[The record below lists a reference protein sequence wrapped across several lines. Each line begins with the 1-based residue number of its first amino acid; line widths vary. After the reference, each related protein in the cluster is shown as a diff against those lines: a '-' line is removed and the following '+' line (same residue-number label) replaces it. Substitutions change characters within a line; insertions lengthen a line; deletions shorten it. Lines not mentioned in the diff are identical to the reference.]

1 MDSYGMMIRPPNAS
15 TVWRGPPP
23 PPPPH
28 FSGPPW
34 SGPWPA
40 WRPHFPSGPPW
51 ISGAQP
57 GPHSGLPSG
66 PPPGPPPG
74 FGWGNQWGSP
84 PPRHGGPAKG
94 GSGHGVRGGRRGRG
108 GNHPQRFASP
118 HGQPQHPA
126 PDRDDDNH
134 QGPPKRK
141 KKKKEPVYTHFC
153 DTCDRGFKNK
163 EKYDEHMSQHTKCKV
178 EGCTFEAHE
187 KLVQIHWMNRHA
199 PGAKRFKLE
208 TAEDIAKWREERRK
222 NFPTTVNVA
231 RKRVL
236 NEEREV
242 RGDVL
247 TTAQFGRMRGR
258 GRWRGHATW
267 RHRERPGG
275 PGGDCNRNG
284 VERRTTPTPS
294 QEWSGPSETSQSAAS
309 DEDRVGKAAKAYG
322 KEVDPLSILADS
334 DGDSDREEKAAAA
347 AAAAT
352 VGASTSAVIPCR
364 VTAGLGALM
373 ANYGSDSDSAGDDEP
388 PQELSSKRPEAK
400 EPERRFPP
408 SKAAEKSLGGGAEPP
423 GTQAQDSGD
432 LAAEKPRVPQLQG
445 GRGQGGDGQG
455 GDERGGRGQGGH
467 GQGGRWQSGHEQ
479 GGGWQG
485 GHEQGGRW
493 QGGRWQGGRWR
504 AGDRGKGR
512 GRGRG
517 AYGRGQMAKPRPT
530 LLAMLLAPDMRK
542 ERNAILQCVRYVV
555 QRGFFAATGER
566 RPSAGSRADSAPS
579 NDAEPTGVAERSEVT
594 GHRDSEERP
603 VDVATISKETAVDHD
618 ARASEEIWETPPLV
632 EVPT

>member
-1 MDSYGMMIRPPNAS
+1 M
-15 TVWRGPPP
+15 
-23 PPPPH
+23 
-28 FSGPPW
+28 
-34 SGPWPA
+34 
-40 WRPHFPSGPPW
+40 
-51 ISGAQP
+51 
-57 GPHSGLPSG
+57 
-66 PPPGPPPG
+66 
-74 FGWGNQWGSP
+74 
-84 PPRHGGPAKG
+84 
-94 GSGHGVRGGRRGRG
+94 
-108 GNHPQRFASP
+108 
-118 HGQPQHPA
+118 
-126 PDRDDDNH
+126 
-134 QGPPKRK
+134 
-141 KKKKEPVYTHFC
+141 YTHFC

-199 PGAKRFKLE
+199 PGAKKFKLE
-208 TAEDIAKWREERRK
+208 TAEDIAKWRAERRR
-222 NFPTTVNVA
+222 NFPTTANVA
-231 RKRVL
+231 RKRAL
-236 NEEREV
+236 NEEREA

-258 GRWRGHATW
+258 GRWRGRDSW

-275 PGGDCNRNG
+275 SEGDCNRNG
-284 VERRTTPTPS
+284 EERQTTAPTPS
-294 QEWSGPSETSQSAAS
+294 QERSGPSETSQSAAG

-347 AAAAT
+347 AAN
-352 VGASTSAVIPCR
+352 VGASAVIPCC

-373 ANYGSDSDSAGDDEP
+373 ANYGSDSDSASDDEP
-388 PQELSSKRPEAK
+388 PQELSSKRPESK
-400 EPERRFPP
+400 EEPERRFPP
-408 SKAAEKSLGGGAEPP
+408 SKAAEKSLNGYAEPP

-432 LAAEKPRVPQLQG
+432 LAAEKPRNPQLQG
-445 GRGQGGDGQG
+445 GNGHGGDGQG
-455 GDERGGRGQGGH
+455 SDRQGGNERGGHGQGRHWQGGRWQGGH
-467 GQGGRWQSGHEQ
+467 GQGGRWQ
-479 GGGWQG
+479 
-485 GHEQGGRW
+485 
-493 QGGRWQGGRWR
+493 GRWR
-504 AGDRGKGR
+504 TGDRGKGR

-517 AYGRGQMAKPRPT
+517 AHGQMAKPRPT

-542 ERNAILQCVRYVV
+542 ERNALLQCVRYVV
-555 QRGFFAATGER
+555 QRGFFAASGEQ

-594 GHRDSEERP
+594 GHRDSEEGP